1 MQTMKQTK
9 DALERSTK
17 AVTLRPSRGQYTHQ
31 NTAVIEDG
39 TACLVEEKK
48 FQLTV
53 DVPPSIGG
61 GGIGPT
67 PGALLR
73 SALTSCVA
81 IGVKLW
87 AARADVFIDHIR
99 VSLEGDVDARGE
111 LGVDDDI
118 APGFL
123 DMRLNIA
130 VRSPAPRTDVEAVI
144 ERSLKYSP
152 LFDVCSN
159 EQKIQL
165 ALDISSADQNLES
178 GERNYA

>member
-1 MQTMKQTK
+1 MQTIEQTK
-9 DALERSTK
+9 EALARSTK
-17 AVTLRPSRGQYTHQ
+17 TVTLRPARGQYTHR
-31 NTAVIEDG
+31 NSAVIKEG

-48 FQLTV
+48 LKMLV
-53 DVPPSIGG
+53 DVPPSVGG
-61 GGIGPT
+61 GGAGPT
-67 PGALLR
+67 PGALMR

-87 AARADVFIDHIR
+87 AARADIFIDYVD

-111 LGVDDDI
+111 LGVDDAI

-123 DMRLNIA
+123 DIRLKIL
-130 VRSPAPRTDVEAVI
+130 VRSAAPAEEIEAVI

-159 EQKIQL
+159 EQKIHL
-165 ALDISSADQNLES
+165 ALDIEGAEQPLKSGGQNSA
-178 GERNYA
+178 

>member
-1 MQTMKQTK
+1 MQTIEYTK
-9 DALERSTK
+9 EALARSTK

-31 NTAVIEDG
+31 NSAVIEEG
-39 TACLVEEKK
+39 TACVVEEKK
-48 FQLTV
+48 FQMTV

-61 GGIGPT
+61 GGSGPT

-87 AARADVFIDHIR
+87 AARADISIDYVN

-111 LGVDDDI
+111 LGVDDAI

-123 DMRLNIA
+123 DMRLKISI
-130 VRSPAPRTDVEAVI
+130 RSPAPAAEVEAMI
-144 ERSLKYSP
+144 KRSLKYSP

-159 EQKIQL
+159 EQKIHL
-165 ALDISSADQNLES
+165 TLDISDTEQTLEG
-178 GERNYA
+178 GERNNA